1 MHGVLSYARLGETR
15 VTQVGHEKLRGYF
28 HRIRVSGER
37 LLMLLNDLLD
47 LSKFEAGRMTL
58 SVAPVDLEQLVREA
72 VSEFAALFQS
82 RRQTVRVE
90 RTGPLPEVMVDS
102 AKMGQVIRNLL
113 SNAGKFTPE
122 GQAIRVRLAEAC
134 LDGAPAVEI
143 LVSDEGVGIPQAELN
158 TVFDKFVQSSRTRT
172 GAGGTGLGLAI
183 CKEIVVAHG
192 GRICASNNAAGGA
205 DFAVVLPLGVQSV
218 PCSGDVTEK
227 EE

>member
-1 MHGVLSYARLGETR
+1 
-15 VTQVGHEKLRGYF
+15 
-28 HRIRVSGER
+28 
-37 LLMLLNDLLD
+37 
-47 LSKFEAGRMTL
+47 MTL

-192 GRICASNNAAGGA
+192 GRISASNNAAGGA